1 MSRWNPCK
9 RGDLVLRLRRLG
21 FTGPFAGAKHQI
33 MIFTQHRLAIPS
45 NKEYSVPQLRMMLRE
60 VEEIV
65 GKSINGDDWNAL
77 SSSQS
82 DRKRGLCG
90 IVREPMANSLCRL
103 VAISFAVREF

>member
-9 RGDLVLRLRRLG
+9 RGDFVLRLRRLG
-21 FTGPFAGAKHQI
+21 FTGPFSGAKHQF

-65 GKSINGDDWNAL
+65 GKSISADDWNAL
-77 SSSQS
+77 S
-82 DRKRGLCG
+82 
-90 IVREPMANSLCRL
+90 
-103 VAISFAVREF
+103 